1 MSKTIMIATVPH
13 SGTCSLRAHL
23 DAKYKEGFTKHQ
35 EHCSK
40 KMLELAKSGDYEV
53 YTTWRSPY
61 RVAASFGNRQKIEVT
76 HINAWID
83 WWKYWSLMQPYVTKV
98 FDMDDLTEQTNSMTD
113 KHGLHKAIDEKDWDK
128 YYSMVP
134 QNWIEEAYKHVRKTS

>member
-1 MSKTIMIATVPH
+1 MIATVPH
-13 SGTCSLRAHL
+13 SGTCSLRAYF

-35 EHCSK
+35 EHCNE
-40 KMLELAKSGDYEV
+40 KMLELAKSGEYEV

-61 RVAASFGNRQKIEVT
+61 RVAASFGNREKIYPT
-76 HINAWID
+76 WPNGGANIKDWIE

-98 FDMDDLTEQTNSMTD
+98 FDMDDLTGQVNSMTD
-113 KHGLHKAIDEKDWDK
+113 KHGLHKAIDEEDWDK

-134 QNWIEEAYKHVRKTS
+134 QDWITEAYNYV